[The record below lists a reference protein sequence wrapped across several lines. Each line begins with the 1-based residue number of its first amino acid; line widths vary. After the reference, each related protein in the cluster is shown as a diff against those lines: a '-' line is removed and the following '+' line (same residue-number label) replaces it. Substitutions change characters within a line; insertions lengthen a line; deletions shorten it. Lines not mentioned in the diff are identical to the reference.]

1 MVLTKFPP
9 LLQYKWRI
17 GIMTE
22 LAPEGYV
29 GVSPVCLLGFNR
41 NRGMEISL
49 RLRTDDL
56 AGFRKYNSI
65 RQTLLHELTHMV
77 HDEHD
82 EHFKALNS
90 LLNREAEAL
99 DWTRKKAHTLGGK
112 AAADSEEESE
122 SSDGEEVGQVLGGGN
137 APVLDPRQAAAAAA
151 MRRDAEKRRR
161 EAEGRSTADVA
172 DDVIMDGLGDSPG
185 RSGRSVEVGGMQDA
199 VKESPMEAGEGN
211 NEVGREEA
219 VEGGGKGDRNMEREE
234 AGTPTGHQKLDE
246 DMGVNDRD
254 KTEGTGPV
262 NERLLGVEEASEG
275 ASERRSRAASSEP
288 DPDDGLGPRKR
299 ATEPH
304 ESESMRSEPDET
316 SSRPQNDKAVE
327 AEFEQRQTGMEHMQ
341 VDSVSG
347 AVLEGPQV
355 TTESGDQETPSGSD
369 AGATGGNDEWQRAQE
384 AAAEASGR
392 IQKAVADLKQQAGP
406 GEVTLTLRTLA
417 TILHNVMEHPSE
429 PKYRRVRKT
438 NAAFFER
445 VGRFEGVLPA
455 SVVDL
460 QPVLRKILAYLAF
473 KTA

>member
-1 MVLTKFPP
+1 MQATVSSSSWYLLSPP
-9 LLQYKWRI
+9 LLQYKWRV

-122 SSDGEEVGQVLGGGN
+122 SSDDEEVGRVLGGGN

-172 DDVIMDGLGDSPG
+172 DDVIMDGFSDSPG
-185 RSGRSVEVGGMQDA
+185 RSGRSVEVGVMQDA
-199 VKESPMEAGEGN
+199 RQESPVEAGGGN
-211 NEVGREEA
+211 KEMGREEA
-219 VEGGGKGDRNMEREE
+219 VDGEREGDGNMEREE
-234 AGTPTGHQKLDE
+234 AGTATGHQKLDE
-246 DMGVNDRD
+246 DMGVNDGD
-254 KTEGTGPV
+254 STEGTGLV

-275 ASERRSRAASSEP
+275 ALERRSMAASSEP
-288 DPDDGLGPRKR
+288 DPDDSLGPKER
-299 ATEPH
+299 ASEPH
-304 ESESMRSEPDET
+304 ESEFLRSEPDET
-316 SSRPQNDKAVE
+316 LLQPDGGHNGE
-327 AEFEQRQTGMEHMQ
+327 AEFEQRQTEMEDMQ
-341 VDSVSG
+341 VDSDSG
-347 AVLEGPQV
+347 AALEGPQGSI
-355 TTESGDQETPSGSD
+355 ESSHQETPSGSD
-369 AGATGGNDEWQRAQE
+369 AGATGGEDKWQKAQE

-417 TILHNVMEHPSE
+417 TILHNVLEHPSE

-445 VGRFEGVLPA
+445 VGRFEGECCQHL
-455 SVVDL
+455 
-460 QPVLRKILAYLAF
+460 
-473 KTA
+473 

>member
-1 MVLTKFPP
+1 MKRGSGQLFGTVQAIVSSSWWYLLSPP
-9 LLQYKWRI
+9 LLQYKWRV

-77 HDEHD
+77 LDEHD

-112 AAADSEEESE
+112 AAADSEESE
-122 SSDGEEVGQVLGGGN
+122 SSDHEDAGRVLGGGN

-161 EAEGRSTADVA
+161 EAEGGSTADVA
-172 DDVIMDGLGDSPG
+172 DDVIMDAFSDSPG
-185 RSGRSVEVGGMQDA
+185 RSGLSVEVGVMQDA
-199 VKESPMEAGEGN
+199 RQES
-211 NEVGREEA
+211 
-219 VEGGGKGDRNMEREE
+219 EE
-234 AGTPTGHQKLDE
+234 AGTATGHQKLDE
-246 DMGVNDRD
+246 DMGVNDGD
-254 KTEGTGPV
+254 STEGTALV
-262 NERLLGVEEASEG
+262 NERLSGVEEASKG
-275 ASERRSRAASSEP
+275 ALERRSMAASSEP
-288 DPDDGLGPRKR
+288 DPDDSLGPKER
-299 ATEPH
+299 ASEPH
-304 ESESMRSEPDET
+304 ESESMRSEPVET
-316 SSRPQNDKAVE
+316 LSQPNGGQNGKAME
-327 AEFEQRQTGMEHMQ
+327 AEFEQRQTGMEDMQ
-341 VDSVSG
+341 VESVSD
-347 AVLEGPQV
+347 AASEGPQE
-355 TTESGDQETPSGSD
+355 TMESSDQETPSGSD
-369 AGATGGNDEWQRAQE
+369 AGATGGDDEWRRAQE

-417 TILHNVMEHPSE
+417 TILHNMMEHPSE

-438 NAAFFER
+438 NATFFER
-445 VGRFEGVLPA
+445 AGRFEGVLPA
-455 SVVDL
+455 CAVIL
-460 QPVLRKILAYLAF
+460 QHVCFKAF
-473 KTA
+473 SISGRKTA